1 MDWCSRPL
9 VFLVLVVF
17 LLSAST
23 SRSQRSRPSSG
34 AAVPVP
40 APAPAPSPDTFCNG
54 VYLSYVLEQRE
65 KIHPFTS
72 NPADQPYAFRA
83 TATVLNHGTADLL
96 AWTLLVPFR
105 HRELIV
111 SVGGGVLS
119 NGSAFPYNTTL
130 DANSTASPQEMKSDA
145 TVALRVQGRKDRHEA
160 TGLILHNCTISADA
174 SLIT

>member
-23 SRSQRSRPSSG
+23 SRSQRTRPPSG

-40 APAPAPSPDTFCNG
+40 APAPAPSPDTFCND

-145 TVALRVQGRKDRHEA
+145 TVALRVQGRKDRHELA
-160 TGLILHNCTISADA
+160 AHGS
-174 SLIT
+174 

>member
-17 LLSAST
+17 LLSANT
-23 SRSQRSRPSSG
+23 SRSQRTRPPSG

-119 NGSAFPYNTTL
+119 NGSAFPYNTTI
-130 DANSTASPQEMKSDA
+130 DANSTASPQEMKPDA
-145 TVALRVQGRKDRHEA
+145 TVALRVQGRAELKEMVGEA
-160 TGLILHNCTISADA
+160 ELE
-174 SLIT
+174 